1 MQLSDDKKLYLLYR
15 VEPGCLGPS
24 GAQMIEHFCVYANQ
38 QLAAPY
44 FAHYQFT
51 PRFDKSKAERQY
63 SINTRLLSES
73 QAHTYLT
80 HFDTT
85 KDEFEE
91 QLDELLTQAIEN
103 FLER

>member
-15 VEPGCLGPS
+15 VEPGCLGPN
-24 GAQMIEHFCVYANQ
+24 GVQMIEAFCEYANQ
-38 QLAAPY
+38 QLSAPS
-44 FAHYQFT
+44 FAYYHFT

-63 SINTRLLSES
+63 SINSKILSE
-73 QAHTYLT
+73 QHAYAYLAHFNTN
-80 HFDTT
+80 

-91 QLDELLTQAIEN
+91 LLDEQLTQAIDS